1 MRPMFTA
8 MNSNRNKMGKGAA
21 AAEVFLESDDWQ
33 TLLAQKFEIQ
43 EAQAAKNEE
52 AKDAKN
58 TSA

>member
-1 MRPMFTA
+1 MFTA

-52 AKDAKN
+52 VKDPK
-58 TSA
+58 S